1 MFVQPS
7 NLRAGQRRASRG
19 FTLIE
24 LVVVVLIIGITA
36 ALATPTLAS
45 QMRERRSR
53 DLAQRV
59 AQVYSLA
66 RMRAMGRGS
75 AVLVRFNKDTGF
87 TVLESVEGATATSAM
102 MGANGASCGARP
114 GLGCLTNNWDP
125 SSGDTTRTVQTL
137 TWTSDYT
144 VTSATDSMDVCFT
157 AAGRSFVSTNGA
169 RPTAPMVGSRSLTV
183 QRSGGLARTVTV
195 LPNGMARLAL

>member
-1 MFVQPS
+1 VFVQPS
-7 NLRAGQRRASRG
+7 NFRAERRHTSRG

-75 AVLVRFNKDTGF
+75 AVLVKFNKDTGF
-87 TVLESVEGATATSAM
+87 TVLESIEGNTATSAM
-102 MGANGASCGARP
+102 MGANGAACAARP

-125 SSGDTTRTVQTL
+125 AASDQTRSVQTL
-137 TWTSDYT
+137 TWPGDYT
-144 VTSATDSMDVCFT
+144 VLSATNTMDICFT
-157 AAGRSFVSTNGA
+157 GAGRSFISTNGA
-169 RPTAPMVGSRSLTV
+169 RPTTPMVGSRSLTV
-183 QRSGGLARTVTV
+183 QRTGGLMRTVTV
-195 LPNGMARLAL
+195 LPNGIARLAL